1 MLKKENFTE
10 EHIRDLQ
17 SASHRDPLLLERS
30 VYAFGLLEAIT
41 RVGMPFIFKGG
52 TCLMLLLE
60 RPMRLSTDIDI
71 IVAPGTDLNT
81 FIEEAGKI
89 FPFVSVEEQVRKGKN
104 NIVSGTS
111 SSSTSRRSWS
121 VASISFWMCCSRMRS
136 TSGSSPNPS
145 KTS

>member
-71 IVAPGTDLNT
+71 IGYRPEYFYRGGRQDIPLC
-81 FIEEAGKI
+81 E
-89 FPFVSVEEQVRKGKN
+89 
-104 NIVSGTS
+104 
-111 SSSTSRRSWS
+111 
-121 VASISFWMCCSRMRS
+121 C
-136 TSGSSPNPS
+136 
-145 KTS
+145 

>member
-52 TCLMLLLE
+52 TCLMLLFMSIYSILG
-60 RPMRLSTDIDI
+60 RP
-71 IVAPGTDLNT
+71 
-81 FIEEAGKI
+81 E
-89 FPFVSVEEQVRKGKN
+89 VEKV
-104 NIVSGTS
+104 
-111 SSSTSRRSWS
+111 
-121 VASISFWMCCSRMRS
+121 
-136 TSGSSPNPS
+136 
-145 KTS
+145 